1 MQYLCLKQLTVA
13 NVTYFAGETIPDGV
27 ILPERSAKLISSGY
41 ISELDEAALQEG
53 TAMLPKEGIPVN
65 GEVFTQKQV
74 EQMLAEA
81 VEDAVNNTIAE
92 MEKKQAELQQ
102 YAAELQE
109 ISPDALGNTVSI
121 SVQME
126 SNGENSQMMALSVEP
141 HELQQ
146 VFSIMQQNVEDGV
159 KAITEI
165 NSENVL
171 ILLHA
176 ADSRITVKNAAKKQA
191 DKLFPADGAANV
203 PDNGNGTTG
212 THAEGVDT

>member
-13 NVTYFAGETIPDGV
+13 NVTYFAGDTIPDGV

-41 ISELDEAALQEG
+41 ISELDEAALQTG
-53 TAMLPKEGIPVN
+53 IAILPKDGIPVD
-65 GEVFTQKQV
+65 GKVFTQQQVKQ
-74 EQMLAEA
+74 MIAEA
-81 VEDAVNNTIAE
+81 VENAKKDAIAE
-92 MEKKQAELQQ
+92 MDRKQAELQQ
-102 YAAELQE
+102 YTAELQE
-109 ISPDALGNTVSI
+109 IPPDALGNTVSI

-141 HELQQ
+141 HEIQQ

-176 ADSRITVKNAAKKQA
+176 ADSRITIKNAAKKQA
-191 DKLFPADGAANV
+191 DKLFSTDGATNE
-203 PDNGNGTTG
+203 PGNGNETTG

>member
-1 MQYLCLKQLTVA
+1 MQYLCLKQLTAA

-41 ISELDEAALQEG
+41 ISELDEAVLQEG
-53 TAMLPKEGIPVN
+53 AAKIPKDGIPVD

-81 VEDAVNNTIAE
+81 VEDAVNNTIVE
-92 MEKKQAELQQ
+92 MEKKQAELQT
-102 YAAELQE
+102 YAAELQA
-109 ISPDALGNTVSI
+109 IPPDALDNKVLI
-121 SVQME
+121 SVHIE
-126 SNGENSQMMALSVEP
+126 GSGENGQMMGLPVDPQEI
-141 HELQQ
+141 QQ
-146 VFSIMQQNVEDGV
+146 VFSVMQMNVDDGV
-159 KAITEI
+159 KAIAEI
-165 NSENVL
+165 DSENVL

-191 DKLFPADGAANV
+191 DKLFLADGGTNV
-203 PDNGNGTTG
+203 SDNSNGTKG

>member
-41 ISELDEAALQEG
+41 ISELDEAALQKG
-53 TAMLPKEGIPVN
+53 TCKIPKNGIPVD

-81 VEDAVNNTIAE
+81 VEDAVNNTIVE
-92 MEKKQAELQQ
+92 MEKKQAELQT
-102 YAAELQE
+102 YAAELQA
-109 ISPDALGNTVSI
+109 IPPDALDNKVLVSVNI
-121 SVQME
+121 EGS
-126 SNGENSQMMALSVEP
+126 GENGQMMAIPMESQEI
-141 HELQQ
+141 QQ

-176 ADSRITVKNAAKKQA
+176 ADSRITIKNAAKKQA
-191 DKLFPADGAANV
+191 DKLFSTDGAINE
-203 PDNGNGTTG
+203 PGNGIETTG

>member
-165 NSENVL
+165 
-171 ILLHA
+171 
-176 ADSRITVKNAAKKQA
+176 RMC
-191 DKLFPADGAANV
+191 
-203 PDNGNGTTG
+203 
-212 THAEGVDT
+212 

>member
-27 ILPERSAKLISSGY
+27 ILSERSSKLISSGY
-41 ISELDEAALQEG
+41 ISELDEASLQKG
-53 TAMLPKEGIPVN
+53 TCKIPKDGIPVN

-74 EQMLAEA
+74 EKILAEA

-92 MEKKQAELQQ
+92 MEQKQAGLQQ

-109 ISPDALGNTVSI
+109 IPPDALGNTVSI

-126 SNGENSQMMALSVEP
+126 GNGENSQMMALSVEP
-141 HELQQ
+141 HEIQQ

-176 ADSRITVKNAAKKQA
+176 ADSRITIKNAAKKQA
-191 DKLFPADGAANV
+191 DKLFSTDGAIYE
-203 PDNGNGTTG
+203 PGNGNETTG